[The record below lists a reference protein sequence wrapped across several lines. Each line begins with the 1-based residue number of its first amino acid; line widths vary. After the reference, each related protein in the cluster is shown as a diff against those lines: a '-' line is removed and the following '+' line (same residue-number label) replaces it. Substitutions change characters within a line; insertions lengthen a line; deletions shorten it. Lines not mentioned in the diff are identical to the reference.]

1 MRAHR
6 PPRVLVITWLPE
18 LVAVALLATA
28 LGACSGA
35 AGPPPTTPASPPPAA
50 SAPGPSATLG
60 PVIDVEALLRDAPAT
75 DGGRVRVDGF
85 FLAAGDAAQLC
96 SVVLESYPPQCGG
109 ATVRLTGEVPGAVLA
124 GLDRTQEPD
133 LAPATWGWVIVTGTF
148 RATGT
153 DGRPTLVIEEIELH
167 EG

>member
-1 MRAHR
+1 LRAHR
-6 PPRVLVITWLPE
+6 SARVLVASRLSAV
-18 LVAVALLATA
+18 LALALLAVALI
-28 LGACSGA
+28 ACSGA
-35 AGPPPTTPASPPPAA
+35 AGSPPTSPASSFPAA
-50 SAPGPSATLG
+50 SAPGPNATLG
-60 PVIDVEALLRDAPAT
+60 AVIDVEALLRDASAT
-75 DGGRVRVDGF
+75 DGARVRVDGF
-85 FLAAGDAAQLC
+85 FLATGDAAQLC

-124 GLDRTQEPD
+124 GLERTQQPD

-148 RATGT
+148 HATGT